1 MKTLERIVLI
11 LSLMTLPF
19 VMAFCT
25 TLAER
30 RPQPGG
36 SPPVITASSASKE
49 VSHGDAWKIYL
60 EANDPDGD
68 MWKFTYTFSGT
79 GVKGGHRINYVPIR
93 EGYRARLLGY
103 LRVSFSAPKTGLAE
117 WASGTLTLHI
127 RDRGGNSSDKVAF
140 PVALTRGVKQ
150 AAPSPPF
157 DIGGLRE
164 LGKIWVQLY
173 EPRGD

>member
-68 MWKFTYTFSGT
+68 MQNFVYTISRAGR
-79 GVKGGHRINYVPIR
+79 GHRVKYM
-93 EGYRARLLGY
+93 
-103 LRVSFSAPKTGLAE
+103 RVGMETPVIKLSFP
-117 WASGTLTLHI
+117 
-127 RDRGGNSSDKVAF
+127 
-140 PVALTRGVKQ
+140 
-150 AAPSPPF
+150 
-157 DIGGLRE
+157 
-164 LGKIWVQLY
+164 
-173 EPRGD
+173 

>member
-1 MKTLERIVLI
+1 MKKFERIVLI
-11 LSLMTLPF
+11 LSLMTLPL

-30 RPQPGG
+30 GPQPGG
-36 SPPVITASSASKE
+36 NPPIITASSASKE
-49 VSHGDAWKIYL
+49 VSHGDTWKIYL

-68 MWKFTYTFSGT
+68 MWKFTYTLNDM
-79 GVKGGHRINYVPIR
+79 GVKGGHRVNYVGIR
-93 EGYRARLLGY
+93 EGNRARLLGY
-103 LRVSFSAPKTGLAE
+103 LSVSFSAPNNALAE
-117 WASGTLTLHI
+117 WASGTLTLRI
-127 RDRGGNSSDKVAF
+127 RDRSGNRSDKVAF

-157 DIGGLRE
+157 DMGELRE